1 MLDLTRARV
10 ARDQVADRV
19 REAERRRLARGDV
32 APGESGLTDLVRA
45 AARGDQRAWDALVH
59 RLSPAIRRAT
69 YTYRL
74 HPHEVDDVVQGCWLA
89 LFLNL
94 DRIRDPEAVRAWLT
108 TTARRQALQIR
119 QQDARELLTEEPV
132 SAHVSAP
139 DLAER
144 TVLEAERAGE
154 LRGAISRLPARQRT
168 LLETLVASPDS
179 SYAEVSKR
187 LGMPIGSIGPTRER
201 GLSRLRAD
209 ERLAGVAAA

>member
-179 SYAEVSKR
+179 SYAEVS
-187 LGMPIGSIGPTRER
+187 
-201 GLSRLRAD
+201 
-209 ERLAGVAAA
+209 